1 MSQGHH
7 IIPQRVLLGV
17 FGSLIVLTGVT
28 YGLAQ
33 INLGVLEVPVALAIA
48 STKAVLVVMYFMALK
63 YDNPVNTLTFAVGVI
78 FVGIFIT
85 FTLFDTAFRGDIGNV
100 SEQTVRE
107 IQREE
112 EELQRRQEALTP
124 EQLRVAPADFENA
137 EPDPEAGTG
146 ADADRGGS
154 SGGS

>member
-7 IIPQRVLLGV
+7 IIPKPLLLGV
-17 FGSLIVLTGVT
+17 FGSLIVLTGLT

-33 INLGVLEVPVALAIA
+33 VSLGALEVPVALTIA
-48 STKAVLVVMYFMALK
+48 SVKAMLVVMYFMALK

-100 SEQTVRE
+100 SKQTVRE
-107 IQREE
+107 IQRQE
-112 EELQRRQEALTP
+112 EELQQRQEALSP
-124 EQLRVAPADFENA
+124 EQLRVAPADFGNSES
-137 EPDPEAGTG
+137 DGGGTDG
-146 ADADRGGS
+146 T
-154 SGGS
+154 SGGDGEGSE

>member
-7 IIPQRVLLGV
+7 IIPKPVLLGV
-17 FGSLIVLTGVT
+17 FGSLIVLTGLT

-33 INLGVLEVPVALAIA
+33 VSLGALEVPVALAIA
-48 STKAVLVVMYFMALK
+48 SGKAMLVVMYFMALK

-100 SEQTVRE
+100 SKQTVRE
-107 IQREE
+107 IQRQE
-112 EELQRRQEALTP
+112 EELQQRQEALTP
-124 EQLRVAPADFENA
+124 EQLRVAPADFGNSGSDGGA
-137 EPDPEAGTG
+137 TNGTAG
-146 ADADRGGS
+146 GGEEES
-154 SGGS
+154 EE